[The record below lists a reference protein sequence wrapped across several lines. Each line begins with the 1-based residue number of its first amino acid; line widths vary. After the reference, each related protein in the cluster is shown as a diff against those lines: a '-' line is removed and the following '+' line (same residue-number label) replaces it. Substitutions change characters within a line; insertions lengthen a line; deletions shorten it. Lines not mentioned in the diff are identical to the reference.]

1 MTDSLLAWTLKASL
15 LLLAGFAI
23 TGSMR
28 RHSAAARHFAW
39 TLTLA
44 GVLILPILGAVLPA
58 WRVRSIPAAL
68 VAPSRPQG
76 APPSSATGV
85 VEGPAITPR
94 FRATA
99 RRSEPLPPQSERFDL
114 KAAAPRVDWVA
125 LAPLIWALG
134 AGIVLLRLVVGLAGV
149 WRLARCATMMTDARW
164 LHSAHAIASAL
175 GMARGV
181 TLLKGDRGS
190 VPMTWGVLQPVVWLP
205 ADADSWDDERRTV
218 VLAHELAHVRRRDAL
233 TQWIAHLALLLNWF
247 NPLAWMAVKRFR
259 DERERAC
266 DDAVLTLGTR
276 PTTYA
281 DHLLDIVR
289 SHGAA
294 GGPVPA
300 LAMARRSQFEGRLLA
315 ILDGA
320 SPRRGLGARAALS
333 AGALALAAL
342 LPIAALSGAA
352 EEPPAPAREAAG
364 AGSAFIETVAPN
376 VDSAAGVDAERVGM
390 DAAAV
395 QRAQGRDTLIRALR
409 SSGADTTL
417 RLIIASAAGMTSDG
431 DRSDVLRAVLRHPKL
446 DAGDV
451 AAVLRATVPMT
462 ADGERKDVLAAA
474 IPRMNFDDAAHRG
487 AFFAAMARFTSDGD
501 RKDVLA
507 AALEVAPLRDP
518 AIRKAFAEAT
528 RGMTSDGDRGDLLV
542 ALLERSRLEPA
553 VLTDIIRS
561 ITSMTSDGAKTS
573 VLVAAVEHQQLDD
586 GARAAY
592 MEVVGTM
599 TSDGSRSEA
608 LRALLPDGAE
618 TPAAGAPAPRA
629 NRTQRAERPLAVASA
644 DPKVVN
650 GTRRW
655 TTNLRLD
662 GTHDGRPNYEV
673 SIDAVRAI
681 VTADAQRLVGL
692 EPGGSLV
699 IEHTVHPGGEDAT
712 VERST
717 TRSLRLRRTGDRL
730 SREYMVNGVA
740 REWDADGK
748 AWLDRVVAR
757 WAGGKTN

>member
-15 LLLAGFAI
+15 LLLAGFAV

-28 RHSAAARHFAW
+28 RHSAAARHFVW

-44 GVLILPILGAVLPA
+44 AVLVLPIVGAVLPA
-58 WRVRSIPAAL
+58 WRVRSVPAAL
-68 VAPSRPQG
+68 FPPARPQVTS
-76 APPSSATGV
+76 PSGATGA
-85 VEGPAITPR
+85 VEGPAVTLQ
-94 FRATA
+94 FRAA
-99 RRSEPLPPQSERFDL
+99 ERRSEPLPPQSERFDL
-114 KAAAPRVDWVA
+114 KAAAPRIDWVA

-134 AGIVLLRLVVGLAGV
+134 AAIVLLRLGVGLAGV
-149 WRLARCATMMTDARW
+149 WRLARRATMMTDAHW
-164 LHSAHAIASAL
+164 LHRAHAIAQAL

-233 TQWIAHLALLLNWF
+233 TQWIAHLALLLHWF
-247 NPLAWMAVKRFR
+247 NPLAWMALKRFR

-276 PTTYA
+276 ATTYA

-320 SPRRGLGARAALS
+320 SPRRGLGARAAIS
-333 AGALALAAL
+333 AGALALTAL
-342 LPIAALSGAA
+342 LPVAAIRGAA
-352 EEPPAPAREAAG
+352 DEPSAPAPVDA
-364 AGSAFIETVAPN
+364 SADSAWIETVSPN
-376 VDSAAGVDAERVGM
+376 FDPAAGVGAEPAGL
-390 DAAAV
+390 AATT

-451 AAVLRATVPMT
+451 AAVLRATLPMT

-474 IPRMNFDDAAHRG
+474 IPVMNFDDAAHRS
-487 AFFAAMARFTSDGD
+487 AFFAAMARFTSNGD

-507 AALEVAPLRDP
+507 AALEVAPLGDP

-528 RGMTSDGDRGDLLV
+528 GGMTSDGDRGDLLV
-542 ALLERSRLEPA
+542 TLLERGRLEPA

-561 ITSMTSDGAKTS
+561 IASMTSDGAKAS
-573 VLVAAVEHQQLDD
+573 VLVAAVDHQQLDD
-586 GARAAY
+586 DARAAY

-618 TPAAGAPAPRA
+618 TPVAGESASRADRPR
-629 NRTQRAERPLAVASA
+629 RVERPLAVASA
-644 DPKVVN
+644 DSRVVN

-655 TTNLRLD
+655 TTSLRLD

-673 SIDAVRAI
+673 TIDAVRAI

-699 IEHTVHPGGEDAT
+699 IEHTVHPGGEDPT
-712 VERST
+712 VERRT
-717 TRSLRLRRTGDRL
+717 TRTLRLRRTGDRL
-730 SREYMVNGVA
+730 SREYRVNGVA